1 MAKQVSVSMVDDL
14 DGTSTADTTITYSI
28 DGSHYE
34 IDLSTKNAD
43 KFHTAMATWVD
54 HSRKV
59 SAPEGSRRPR
69 KISGGEDF
77 TAIRRW
83 AASQGMTV
91 SPRGRIKSDIVTA
104 YHSRNSVPAVDA
116 VKPVESVKSRAAGKR
131 VAAAVD
137 SLIAVDSPT
146 FSSAK

>member
-1 MAKQVSVSMVDDL
+1 MAKQVSVSMIDDF

-28 DGSHYE
+28 DGTHYE

-43 KFHTAMATWVD
+43 KFHAAIATWID

-77 TAIRRW
+77 TAIRQW

-91 SPRGRIKSDIVTA
+91 SPRGRIKSEIVTA
-104 YHSRNSVPAVDA
+104 YHSRNSVPA
-116 VKPVESVKSRAAGKR
+116 KPVEAATTVKSRAASKR
-131 VAAAVD
+131 VAAAVA
-137 SLIAVDSPT
+137 SVVPVDSPE

>member
-1 MAKQVSVSMVDDL
+1 MAKQVSVSMVDDF

-28 DGSHYE
+28 DGTHYE
-34 IDLSTKNAD
+34 IDLSNKNAD
-43 KFHTAMATWVD
+43 KFHAAIATWID

-77 TAIRRW
+77 TAIRQW

-91 SPRGRIKSDIVTA
+91 SPRGRIKSEIVTA
-104 YHSRNSVPAVDA
+104 YHSRNSVPAKPDEA
-116 VKPVESVKSRAAGKR
+116 VSTVKSRAASKK
-131 VAAAVD
+131 VAAAIASVVPVD
-137 SLIAVDSPT
+137 APE
-146 FSSAK
+146 FSAAK